1 MIQSIMP
8 LFFNRRYNW
17 TGQIGFIAQEL
28 EEVYP
33 ELVHTDSKGFKS
45 VSYEKLT
52 AVFVEA
58 VKELKSENDK
68 VKDRL
73 KALADKLKTS

>member
-1 MIQSIMP
+1 
-8 LFFNRRYNW
+8 L
-17 TGQIGFIAQEL
+17 
-28 EEVYP
+28 
-33 ELVHTDSKGFKS
+33 
-45 VSYEKLT
+45 
-52 AVFVEA
+52 VEA